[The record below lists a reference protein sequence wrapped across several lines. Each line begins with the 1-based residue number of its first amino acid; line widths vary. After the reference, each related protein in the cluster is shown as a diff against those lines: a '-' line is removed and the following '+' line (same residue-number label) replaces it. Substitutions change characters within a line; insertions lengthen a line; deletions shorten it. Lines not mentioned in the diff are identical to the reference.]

1 LGKRFKNDWSNDK
14 IVGLVVCAPNFRF
27 LIFELNSTAEWRSN
41 INTRVV
47 VPSNGVGFDY
57 STSATIVHWNITCN
71 VSCNIFLVDIYN
83 VNRLKEGLGFESF
96 YEKFGVTQ
104 DNSTFNSVKDIKN
117 TVIIYVKNPSNNQ
130 SISVYFYQAQY
141 FEDVPQ
147 KTPFPI
153 YIVTFPGLSVFIIVF
168 TSFSLFYLY
177 RLWKRR
183 REIKLS
189 KDRADKGPTII
200 MDHTAAAAPK
210 VTTVTQSS
218 GGYGGSHVTTYYT
231 PDYTPEY
238 YAPDYS
244 TTVDFGYTG
253 GDVGFSGGDFGGG
266 GNEY

>member
-1 LGKRFKNDWSNDK
+1 
-14 IVGLVVCAPNFRF
+14 
-27 LIFELNSTAEWRSN
+27 
-41 INTRVV
+41 V

-57 STSATIVHWNITCN
+57 STAATIVHWNITCN
-71 VSCNIFLVDIYN
+71 VSCNIFLVDIFN

-96 YEKFGVTQ
+96 YEKLGVTQ

-141 FEDVPQ
+141 FEVPQ
-147 KTPFPI
+147 KTYFPI
-153 YIVTFPGLSVFIIVF
+153 YVIAFPLALFLIVLPIIFIFLI
-168 TSFSLFYLY
+168 YL
-177 RLWKRR
+177 KKR

-210 VTTVTQSS
+210 ITTIQSS

-231 PDYTPEY
+231 PDYTPDY
-238 YAPDYS
+238 NTPDY
-244 TTVDFGYTG
+244 
-253 GDVGFSGGDFGGG
+253 
-266 GNEY
+266 